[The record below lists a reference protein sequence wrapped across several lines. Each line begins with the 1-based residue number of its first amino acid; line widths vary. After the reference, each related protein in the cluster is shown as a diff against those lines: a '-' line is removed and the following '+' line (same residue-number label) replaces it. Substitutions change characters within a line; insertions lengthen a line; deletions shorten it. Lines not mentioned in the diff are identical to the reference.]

1 MVYVIDVWRL
11 CFFSLW
17 GSLWIQP
24 MKLVHMDMPIL
35 QSRAVAR
42 LESSRYG
49 ARESLQPMGWHQEA
63 REVAARVPVLRCHQ
77 TKQFFGNPKKWVRGC
92 SPINFNFGGISNC
105 HVWST
110 KSISVDMCVCNY
122 LWMLVWLFLEDPLKR
137 CGSHSREEHR
147 CRETLVF
154 GSPFANSGGDPS
166 RENAIFQ
173 SIPYIKGGA
182 TKCKI
187 F

>member
-11 CFFSLW
+11 CFFLSEDHFEYSQWNLGTW
-17 GSLWIQP
+17 TCRFFNREPLH
-24 MKLVHMDMPIL
+24 V
-35 QSRAVAR
+35 
-42 LESSRYG
+42 SSRRG
-49 ARESLQPMGWHQEA
+49 MVQEKA
-63 REVAARVPVLRCHQ
+63 YNPWDDIKKQERWPPRTRVAVSSNEAIFRKSQKMSSRM
-77 TKQFFGNPKKWVRGC
+77 F
-92 SPINFNFGGISNC
+92 PINFNFGGISNC